1 MSYENF
7 VMRTMRQQLTPR
19 SYADAYKTAEYA
31 CAIYK
36 FKTDNHKAVEKL
48 ADIFYMVMFG
58 ACCALILFG
67 CTQWLK

>member
-19 SYADAYKTAEYA
+19 SYAEAYKTAEYA
-31 CAIYK
+31 CAIYQ
-36 FKTDNHKAVEKL
+36 FKTEHRQAWERF
-48 ADIFYMVMFG
+48 ADIVT
-58 ACCALILFG
+58 AILIVCTCSLILFG